1 MEVRGLKTSSITHM
15 KLKILIIGAGMYV
28 CGRGTDG
35 FGTVLPSLY
44 ESFRSGLIEKVWVVA
59 TSQKSVQAVV
69 RKNKELSGRL
79 GFALPLEGF
88 PSRGAASYKD
98 ALQKIRPDA
107 VVVAVPDHL
116 HAAVVRD
123 VAKAGAHVLV
133 VKPLAPTVKEGR
145 SMIAACRKS
154 NVYGAVEFH
163 KRFDEANLKLRDVIA
178 TGQIGDVL
186 YVNVAYSQRKLI
198 PENMF
203 SSWAAK
209 TNIFQYL
216 GVHYVDLI
224 YFATGA
230 KPVRALATAQKSWL
244 IKKGIN
250 TYDAVQVVIEWQ
262 HPKTKKIFT
271 SLIVTNWIDP
281 NTSSAMSDQKISVV
295 GTQGR
300 VDSDQKNRG
309 VQIVSDEHGIEDF
322 NPYFSQIYTDA
333 TGQTIF
339 RGYGERSFHQFFADV
354 SNIKV
359 GNQTPADLKDLRPT
373 FEQGLVSTA
382 VIDAVTTSLKIK
394 SAWVNVVSI

>member
-1 MEVRGLKTSSITHM
+1 M
-15 KLKILIIGAGMYV
+15 KIKVLVIGAGMYV

-35 FGTVLPSLY
+35 YGTVLPSLY
-44 ESFRSGLIEKVWVVA
+44 EAFRGGLISKVWVVA
-59 TSQKSVQAVV
+59 TSKKSVDIAE
-69 RKNKELSGRL
+69 RKNKELSARM
-79 GFALPLEGF
+79 GFKLPLEGF
-88 PSRGAASYKD
+88 AGQGAAGYKE
-98 ALQKIRPDA
+98 ALKTVRPDA

-116 HAAVVRD
+116 HAAVVRE

-133 VKPLAPTVKEGR
+133 VKPLAPTVKEGK
-145 SMIAACRKS
+145 SMAAACRQNKI
-154 NVYGAVEFH
+154 YGAVEFH
-163 KRFDEANLKLRDVIA
+163 KRFDEANLKIRDAIMA
-178 TGQIGDVL
+178 GQIGDVL

-198 PENMF
+198 PESMF
-203 SSWAAK
+203 SSWASK

-244 IKKGIN
+244 VKKGIN

-262 HPKTKKIFT
+262 DSKTKKTFT
-271 SLIVTNWIDP
+271 SLIATNWIDP
-281 NTSSAMSDQKISVV
+281 NTSSAMSDQKISIV
-295 GTQGR
+295 GSKGR
-300 VDSDQKNRG
+300 IDSDQKNRG
-309 VQIVSDEHGIEDF
+309 VQIVRDERGIEDF

-333 TGQTIF
+333 TGQTVF

-359 GNQTPADLKDLRPT
+359 GNQKPADLKDLRPT

-382 VIDAVTTSLKIK
+382 VIEAVNASLKNK
-394 SAWVNVVSI
+394 SRWVTI

>member
-1 MEVRGLKTSSITHM
+1 M
-15 KLKILIIGAGMYV
+15 KIKVLVIGAGMYV
-28 CGRGTDG
+28 CGRGTEG

-44 ESFRSGLIEKVWVVA
+44 ESFRGGLIEKAWVVA
-59 TSQKSVQAVV
+59 TSSKSVNTVV
-69 RKNKELSGRL
+69 RKNKELSGRM
-79 GFALPLEGF
+79 GFMLPLEGCV
-88 PSRGAASYKD
+88 SKGAASYKE
-98 ALQKIRPDA
+98 ALKKIRPDA

-133 VKPLAPTVKEGR
+133 VKPLAPTVKEGK
-145 SMIAACRKS
+145 SMVAACRQS

-163 KRFDEANLKLRDVIA
+163 KRFDEANLKLRDVVA
-178 TGQIGDVL
+178 TGQIGEML

-262 HPKTKKIFT
+262 HPKTKKTFT
-271 SLIVTNWIDP
+271 SLIATNWIDP
-281 NTSSAMSDQKISVV
+281 NTSTAMSDQKISVV

-309 VQIVSDEHGIEDF
+309 VQIVTDARGIEDF

-333 TGQTIF
+333 TGQTVF

-359 GNQTPADLKDLRPT
+359 GNQKPADLRDLRPT

-382 VIDAVTTSLKIK
+382 VIDAVNASLKK
-394 SAWVNVVSI
+394 NNQWVKI